1 MSGPGAGV
9 QRRLGELAQRHAVS
23 PAGVAAL
30 AVLLERLTAD
40 AAPTTVRAPARAVD
54 VHVAD
59 ALAGLE
65 APELADAAR
74 VADLGTGA
82 GVPALVLAAARP
94 AMRVAAVESN
104 ARKCA
109 FVAATAAAMGLRN
122 VEVVNSRVEEWEAG
136 REACAAV
143 TARALA
149 PLSVLVEYAAPLLAP
164 GGALVAYK
172 AAPGVDEERDGD
184 AAAAIL
190 GLSPARRRRV
200 EPFLAAEHRHLYVY
214 ARLGSP
220 PSGFP
225 RRPGIARKRPLR
237 ASDVAGK
244 ASFGRE
250 PRDVTGG
257 VAR

>member
-1 MSGPGAGV
+1 MSGLGPGV
-9 QRRLGELAQRHAVS
+9 ERRLADLAARHAVS
-23 PAGVAAL
+23 PAGAVAL
-30 AVLLERLTAD
+30 AMLLERLTAD
-40 AAPTTVRAPARAVD
+40 DAPTTVRAPARAVD

-65 APELADAAR
+65 APELRDAAR
-74 VADLGTGA
+74 VADLGAGA

-94 AMRVAAVESN
+94 TMSVAAVESN

-109 FVAATAAAMGLRN
+109 FIEATAAAMGLRN
-122 VEVVNSRVEEWEAG
+122 LEVVNSRVEEWEAG
-136 REACAAV
+136 RQACEAV

-149 PLSVLVEYAAPLLAP
+149 PLAVLVEYAAPLLAP

-172 AAPGVDEERDGD
+172 AAPDSGEERDGD

-190 GLSPARRRRV
+190 GLSPARRLPV
-200 EPFLAAEHRHLYVY
+200 EPFPAAEYRRLYVY
-214 ARLGSP
+214 DRIGSL

-237 ASDVAGK
+237 GPDVAGK
-244 ASFGRE
+244 ASFGSE
-250 PRDVTGG
+250 AGDVPRGA
-257 VAR
+257 AR